1 MEMQRTDYPSIADIS
16 REVMTDIDVEKRIKT
31 AEVDIL
37 RKVAN
42 PAAPQGIT
50 DLSKDLRKLA
60 HQLRTEPD
68 DDITYGDIDQFMRAA
83 NASVG

>member
-1 MEMQRTDYPSIADIS
+1 MQRTEYPSIADIS
-16 REVMTDIDVEKRIKT
+16 REVLTDIDVEKRIKT

-50 DLSKDLRKLA
+50 DLSRDLRKLA
-60 HQLRTEPD
+60 HELRTEPA